1 MENFTQNAVE
11 ESASPAIPTADR
23 KRKSLYVSY
32 VRALAACAVVQ
43 MHTNGAYLYEFDP
56 ARPTDPLFVTADIF
70 YSLLRWA
77 TPFFIMIS
85 GAMLIRPH
93 STETTKTFL
102 LKRLQRVVAPF
113 ALWGVVYLLY
123 PIRFDIIN
131 GTPINWPR
139 MWQSLFYEDIYFHLW
154 FIPMI
159 AGMYLLTPVLRVFT
173 RTASRRELEYL
184 LAVIFI
190 SNAGHHFL
198 PNILIIKHFS
208 WLGYL
213 GYYLL
218 GYYLHMYAI
227 SLSWKKILY
236 PLAILMPV
244 VNALGT
250 WWLTVQKGQYDEK
263 LFVYASP
270 TVLITTAAL
279 FLYLREM
286 DWEAFALRNPRVHRG
301 VMFIAGISFGIYFVH
316 PVLLDMLKNG
326 YIFVYSVSPKDFFGI
341 AMHPAI
347 AGLLVSSIA
356 FLLSIL
362 VITLLGKSPLLK
374 KWMM

>member
-11 ESASPAIPTADR
+11 ESASPAIPVAQP

-43 MHTNGAYLYEFDP
+43 MHTNGAYLFEFDA
-56 ARPTDPLFVTADIF
+56 ARPADPLFVTADIF

-93 STETTKTFL
+93 SAETTETFL

-113 ALWGVVYLLY
+113 ALWGVVYLIY

-131 GTPINWPR
+131 GTPIDWSRVWNA
-139 MWQSLFYEDIYFHLW
+139 LFYEDIYFHLW

-159 AGMYLLTPVLRVFT
+159 TGMYLLTPVLRVFT

-198 PNILIIKHFS
+198 PNMLVIKHFS

-218 GYYLHMYAI
+218 GYYLHTYSIA
-227 SLSWKKILY
+227 LSWKKILY
-236 PLAILMPV
+236 PLAFLMPV
-244 VNALGT
+244 LNALGT

-279 FLYLREM
+279 YLYLKER
-286 DWEAFALRNPRVHRG
+286 DWDAFALRKPSIHHA
-301 VMFIAGISFGIYFVH
+301 VMYLAGISFGVYFVH
-316 PVLLDMLKNG
+316 PLILDMLKNG
-326 YIFVYSVSPKDFFGI
+326 YIFGYGVSPKDFFGLSLQ
-341 AMHPAI
+341 PALS
-347 AGLLVSSIA
+347 GLLVSSIA
-356 FLLSIL
+356 LTLSIL
-362 VITLLGKSPLLK
+362 VITLMGKSALLK